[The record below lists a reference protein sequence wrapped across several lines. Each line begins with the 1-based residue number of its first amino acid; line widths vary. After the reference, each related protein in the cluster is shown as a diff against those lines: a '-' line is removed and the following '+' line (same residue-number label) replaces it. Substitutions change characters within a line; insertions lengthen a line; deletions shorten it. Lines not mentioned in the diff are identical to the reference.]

1 MENKFK
7 FTVRELVTAILILI
21 SILGTYFKL
30 QSDMDYLKEDKVELS
45 QKISELEHK
54 INTYSSLPSQ
64 VETVSDKVAANG
76 KMLNVIHDGLIAK
89 GIISP
94 RRN

>member
-7 FTVRELVTAILILI
+7 FTIKELITVVVLLLSMA
-21 SILGTYFKL
+21 GTYYKL
-30 QSDMDYLKEDKVELS
+30 QSDMDYLKADKAELS
-45 QKISELEHK
+45 RKISELEHK
-54 INTYSSLPSQ
+54 INTYSSLPQQ
-64 VETVSDKVAANG
+64 VETVSNKVAENG